1 MGGGWGCQWHAGEPP
16 GLENSFKWGLVFP
29 FHSLNRNTLNKR
41 LDIESLAFYPAGKYT
56 LNLQCHVLFR
66 FQYFFQSLEIY
77 NHLNSTKPL
86 ETTTISSDWTLIPLT
101 KDHSSRFIKSLNP
114 HWTPSCKSQGLH
126 LYMVLLPFQA
136 EHTLLKKKEYL
147 HHHPSAT
154 ALALFY
160 SLSVREYPKSKLLI
174 FHMPVLHSPTTTC
187 MLINTLG
194 NSSWSPVLC
203 LTIHI
208 STQGMI
214 YVVWSDTT

>member
-114 HWTPSCKSQGLH
+114 HGLPPVSHRDSISIWCCSPSKQNI
-126 LYMVLLPFQA
+126 LYSRR
-136 EHTLLKKKEYL
+136 KN
-147 HHHPSAT
+147 
-154 ALALFY
+154 
-160 SLSVREYPKSKLLI
+160 I
-174 FHMPVLHSPTTTC
+174 FTTTPQ
-187 MLINTLG
+187 LL
-194 NSSWSPVLC
+194 L
-203 LTIHI
+203 
-208 STQGMI
+208 
-214 YVVWSDTT
+214 